1 MNPIFDQLYN
11 YINVTVNSC
20 CDISHSAFYQE
31 KKTHTDYDIWYILD
45 GEVTVTLNNK
55 EYTASKDDVIFFYPN
70 VCYEAAIIEDY
81 CEFIYIHFDFSIG
94 KKLNALDNYN
104 YSGIIRKPL
113 LAKTSE
119 IFKDTYFQYKNSDYQ
134 ANYLIKSS
142 FNLLLATILDLAE
155 NSEPYRTFFPNTIKE
170 NITDRF
176 DLQQVLQYIEENL
189 NKNIRIIDLAN
200 MINTS
205 EKYFITRFRK
215 NVGVPPLQYIN
226 ELRMNR
232 AKKLLYIGCYSIKQ
246 IASFLGYPDP
256 YSFSKAFKKKY
267 GIAPNKFKEQCQ
279 VLS

>member
-11 YINVTVNSC
+11 YINVTINCC

-31 KKTHTDYDIWYILD
+31 KKTHSDYDIWYILA
-45 GEVTVTLNNK
+45 GEVTITLNNNK
-55 EYTASKDDVIFFYPN
+55 YTASKDDVIFFYPN
-70 VCYEAAIIEDY
+70 VSYESAILEGY

-104 YSGIIRKPL
+104 FSGIIRKEL
-113 LAKTSE
+113 LTKVSE
-119 IFKDTYFQYKNSDYQ
+119 TFKDIYFQYKNSDYQ
-134 ANYLIKSS
+134 ANYLIKAS
-142 FNLLLATILDLAE
+142 FSLLLATILDLPE
-155 NSEPYRTFFPNTIKE
+155 NSGAYRTFFPNNIKE
-170 NITDRF
+170 STTDRF
-176 DLQQVLQYIEENL
+176 DLQSVLQYIEENL

-205 EKYFITRFRK
+205 EKYFITLFKR
-215 NVGVPPLQYIN
+215 NVGVPPLQYVN

-232 AKKLLYIGCYSIKQ
+232 AKKLLYIGSYSIKQ
-246 IASFLGYPDP
+246 IANILGYPDP

-279 VLS
+279 SLS